1 MLYSQRDSLLSSY
14 VMVYIASYEGGDAMA
29 MVKATDQR
37 AEANQ
42 VKLDALRKG
51 GNVGQW
57 VYSQSV
63 RERVQTSKGNTVVKE
78 SCLCRAELRKSE
90 NSGGSGEGGPDYRR
104 KDSSVESGA
113 DASTTFPN
121 RWS

>member
-42 VKLDALRKG
+42 V
-51 GNVGQW
+51 NW
-57 VYSQSV
+57 MPYV
-63 RERVQTSKGNTVVKE
+63 REGTSASGFIRSLLEKRVQTSKGNTVVKE